1 MMMKNETYWY
11 QSMKDFCLRIV
22 ELPLIQ
28 GTRPRALHSLA
39 PAIQNAR
46 LEERWHNLGA
56 EWAKVEC

>member
-1 MMMKNETYWY
+1 
-11 QSMKDFCLRIV
+11 MKDFCLRIV